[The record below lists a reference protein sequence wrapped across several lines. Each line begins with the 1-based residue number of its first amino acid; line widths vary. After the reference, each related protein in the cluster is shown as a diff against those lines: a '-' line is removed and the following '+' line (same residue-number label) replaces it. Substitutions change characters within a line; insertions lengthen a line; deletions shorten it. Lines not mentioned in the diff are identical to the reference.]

1 VGLRNETECSD
12 NGMEMNVASEPSASW
27 SEGGSQK
34 WTGTGQLA
42 TYVGTTQGL
51 GGVFEIRRWIGS
63 KGVHF
68 DRLNARE

>member
-1 VGLRNETECSD
+1 
-12 NGMEMNVASEPSASW
+12 MEINVASEPTASW

-51 GGVFEIRRWIGS
+51 GGVFEDS
-63 KGVHF
+63 KW
-68 DRLNARE
+68 EW

>member
-1 VGLRNETECSD
+1 
-12 NGMEMNVASEPSASW
+12 MNVASEPSASW

-51 GGVFEIRRWIGS
+51 GGVFEDS
-63 KGVHF
+63 KKEWKQVCEMTET
-68 DRLNARE
+68 AAQREGHEHS

>member
-1 VGLRNETECSD
+1 VGLRNETERSD

-51 GGVFEIRRWIGS
+51 GGVFE
-63 KGVHF
+63 
-68 DRLNARE
+68 

>member
-1 VGLRNETECSD
+1 
-12 NGMEMNVASEPSASW
+12 MNVASEPTASW

-51 GGVFEIRRWIGS
+51 GGVFENTKMDWIQGCEMT
-63 KGVHF
+63 GTAVQ
-68 DRLNARE
+68 RERHEHS